1 MSEVDEII
9 SLVRQGVDFGS
20 MATIRTLIDE
30 IHSLRSENNR
40 LKDGLEVSRQF
51 ARRSYTQVVSI
62 EMVYIPFHDWDLFR
76 DAIQATY
83 KQPAAPAGDR

>member
-1 MSEVDEII
+1 MDEVDEII

-40 LKDGLEVSRQF
+40 LKDALEVSRQF
-51 ARRSYTQVVSI
+51 ARRSYTQVMSTQ
-62 EMVYIPFHDWDLFR
+62 MVYVPFEDWDLFR
-76 DAIQATY
+76 DAIQAAY
-83 KQPAAPAGDR
+83 QAHKPLA